1 MLLQIVQ
8 ISTLLANILM
18 LFFLAY
24 YLTTL
29 HKKEK
34 IIEQKEEKL
43 DGDYHHVVN
52 DALAK
57 ERKILDDATAE
68 ANYIVSNARYTS
80 EKSKQLVHQA
90 LQKMIEDVHGET
102 LTTAKVYIDRYHEAL
117 TKLSGETLTGFT
129 HIAKGLET
137 DLQKQ
142 ITDFRSNTLGTLE
155 KELQEYKGVRMQQT
169 EELIKKIVGK
179 VSQEVL
185 HKSLTTEDHH
195 QLMLDA
201 LDRAKREGMFG

>member
-18 LFFLAY
+18 LFFIIY
-24 YLTTL
+24 YLSSL

-43 DGDYHHVVN
+43 DSDYHHVVN

-68 ANYIVSNARYTS
+68 ANYIVSNAKYTS
-80 EKSKQLVHQA
+80 ETSKQLVHQA
-90 LQKMIEDVHGET
+90 LQKMIEDVHHET
-102 LTTAKVYIDRYHEAL
+102 LNTAKVYIDRYHDAL
-117 TKLSGETLTGFT
+117 TKLSGETLQGFN

-142 ITDFRSNTLGTLE
+142 ITDFRANTLTTLE
-155 KELQEYKGVRMQQT
+155 KELQDYKGVRMQQT

-179 VSQEVL
+179 VSQDVL
-185 HKSLTTEDHH
+185 HKTLTVEDHH
-195 QLMLDA
+195 QLMVDA
-201 LDRAKREGMFG
+201 LDRAKKEGMFS